1 MLRKLLV
8 RLLICWKKEF
18 FNVVEIN
25 GCHYI
30 MGIHMYEPAD
40 KFIARAEKALQ
51 GVPSVECLSE
61 QEVEGR

>member
-8 RLLICWKKEF
+8 RLLLGWKKEF
-18 FNVVEIN
+18 FDVVEIN

-30 MGIHMYEPAD
+30 MDIHMYEPAD

-51 GVPSVECLSE
+51 EQGSAAEDAGVGGE
-61 QEVEGR
+61 R